1 MLRSINQFIIGTILT
16 LLLISVAEA
25 KNSEHEHN
33 ITPSTLAPGS
43 LVNNE
48 QKTDSRGIAVTT
60 TNVPTSHNTPC
71 TGGSISDGNGG
82 CFYADTCEML
92 YGPCDCFGTSVCCI
106 PGECFI
112 PCGPDSN
119 GSRNRR
125 CSPPETVTTT
135 NVPTS
140 YTTPCPIGFLPD
152 GHGGCYLE
160 ETCEMING
168 PCNCNGNSQ
177 CCTHGACTPK
187 TIVPEPTTTA
197 HNKCVKN

>member
-25 KNSEHEHN
+25 ESEDS

-60 TNVPTSHNTPC
+60 TNIPTSYQTPC

-82 CFYADTCEML
+82 CYYADSCEMI
-92 YGPCDCFGTSVCCI
+92 YGPCDCYGRSECCTHS
-106 PGECFI
+106 ECFI
-112 PCGPDSN
+112 VCAPGSN

-125 CSPPETVTTT
+125 CSPPETTVTTIPPAPAPS
-135 NVPTS
+135 V
-140 YTTPCPIGFLPD
+140 
-152 GHGGCYLE
+152 
-160 ETCEMING
+160 
-168 PCNCNGNSQ
+168 
-177 CCTHGACTPK
+177 
-187 TIVPEPTTTA
+187 
-197 HNKCVKN
+197 HNKCVKK